1 MTGRSRP
8 LRADAARNRAK
19 LLDAATAVFGER
31 GLDAPLEQ
39 IARHAEVGIAT
50 LYAHFPSREALV
62 AAVLPGRL
70 AAVDQLGGV
79 ALADPDP
86 WRGFTGFV
94 VGLFALRAQ
103 DRGLN
108 DALAEWVAADSEIV
122 REACQRGLDLAEKII
137 ERARLDGRLRSDFTS
152 ADLSTI
158 GRAMAH
164 VINESTEATAS
175 EWRRCLTFFLDG
187 LRAHPADADSPATTG
202 HPV

>member
-1 MTGRSRP
+1 MRISR
-8 LRADAARNRAK
+8 AARPSSPRSC
-19 LLDAATAVFGER
+19 
-31 GLDAPLEQ
+31 
-39 IARHAEVGIAT
+39 RHAWQPWT
-50 LYAHFPSREALV
+50 SS
-62 AAVLPGRL
+62 GRWHWPTRTRGW
-70 AAVDQLGGV
+70 DS
-79 ALADPDP
+79 PDSP
-86 WRGFTGFV
+86 A
-94 VGLFALRAQ
+94 GLFALRAQ

-164 VINESTEATAS
+164 VINESTEATAF

-187 LRAHPADADSPATTG
+187 LRAHPADTDSPATAG
-202 HPV
+202 HPL